1 MNNLPIVPY
10 DKIDPLVKL
19 TKEQVAKYLDDQ
31 TSCPFCNSE
40 SIHTED
46 TKSVWAKKYQPTAC
60 KIVYKEL
67 IHCYH
72 CGKSFTVIYEAVKV
86 KEASAFKRN

>member
-10 DKIDPLVKL
+10 DKIDPLAKL
-19 TKEQVAKYLDDQ
+19 TSEQVAKYLDDQ

-46 TKSVWAKKYQPTAC
+46 TKSVWSKKKPISC
-60 KIVYKEL
+60 KVNIKEL

-72 CGKSFTVIYEAVKV
+72 CGKSFTVIFEAVKV
-86 KEASAFKRN
+86 KEASNFKRNS